1 MILSELN
8 KLLVN
13 IANSNF
19 LVHQAFVGDVYTINA
34 KENRFGCFVATPMTA
49 VKSGIGT
56 IRYTYVLYYIDRL
69 TKDEA
74 NIDFVQTDA
83 VNLLKGVIEFLGEN
97 GVEIEGDYEFTLFRQ
112 KFDDWCAGAY
122 VQVNILVPDNDCS
135 EGIFNT
141 DGIDLRPLVVDRNGI
156 YEPGSFDGYNR
167 VTINVPQV
175 GATEAWVDD
184 EIDLKLT
191 GYATES
197 WVSSQGYLTEH
208 QDLSSYATIEY
219 VGDAMDTLREEIPS
233 LEGYASKNWV
243 NNQGF
248 LKVGNLADYVTQD
261 WVENQGYL
269 ASIPSGY
276 ATKTWVSNQGFVKTS
291 SISDMATQTWVSNQ
305 GYLVSDDISGFAT
318 RTWVGLQGYLVS
330 DDLCSYATQSWV
342 NQQGFLVSDDLCG
355 YATEEWTRNWVTN
368 LGYLSSCDLDP
379 YATKNWV
386 ENQGYIQVEV
396 LSSYATKNWVSSQ
409 QFATETF
416 VNNQISVVQ
425 SWVLSQSYITSAA
438 LNGYAT
444 QTWVSN
450 QGYLTSVPSEYAT
463 KSWCTSEFFEESKIW
478 TGNQSQWE
486 SLTSE
491 QQAVY
496 TIALITE
503 E

>member
-97 GVEIEGDYEFTLFRQ
+97 DVEIEDSYEFTLFRQ

-122 VQVNILVPDNDCS
+122 VSVNILVPDNDCT

-141 DGIDLRPLVVDRNGI
+141 GGVDLRPLVVDSNGI
-156 YEPGSFDGYNR
+156 YEPGSFDGYNQ
-167 VTINVPQV
+167 VTVDVPQV
-175 GATEAWVDD
+175 GATEEWVDQ

-191 GYATES
+191 GYATQS
-197 WVSSQGYLTEH
+197 WVSAQGYLTEH
-208 QDLSSYATIEY
+208 QDLSSYATKSY
-219 VGDAMDTLREEIPS
+219 VNGQIDIVRGEIPS
-233 LEGYASKNWV
+233 LDGY
-243 NNQGF
+243 
-248 LKVGNLADYVTQD
+248 
-261 WVENQGYL
+261 
-269 ASIPSGY
+269 
-276 ATKTWVSNQGFVKTS
+276 
-291 SISDMATQTWVSNQ
+291 ATQTWVQNQ
-305 GYLVSDDISGFAT
+305 GYLNSIPA
-318 RTWVGLQGYLVS
+318 
-330 DDLCSYATQSWV
+330 
-342 NQQGFLVSDDLCG
+342 G
-355 YATEEWTRNWVTN
+355 YATEIWVEN
-368 LGYLSSCDLDP
+368 HGYLTSIPAD

-386 ENQGYIQVEV
+386 ENQGYLTSVI
-396 LSSYATKNWVSSQ
+396 LSGYATETWVQNQGYLTSVILSGYATESWVSSQ
-409 QFATETF
+409 QFATETW
-416 VNNQISVVQ
+416 VSSQGYLTSVV
-425 SWVLSQSYITSAA
+425 LS
-438 LNGYAT
+438 GYAT
-444 QTWVSN
+444 ESWVQSQGYLTSVPSEYATQSWVSN

-478 TGNQSQWE
+478 TGNTSQWE

-491 QQAVY
+491 QQALY

-503 E
+503 